1 VPPFVGVRG
10 RPVLLRARGRV
21 AWLTLRRLLVRLDDV
36 LLRHSYCAI
45 DGAQFRLVVRRH
57 GALAAAKFY
66 AHRRDIGG
74 DIPGHRIVVVGSHPE
89 LLDALV
95 DLIIE
100 EPDLHL
106 VAATRSAT
114 EAIELARL
122 STPDVLLVDVD
133 ATDISAERIARE
145 VNLYSSRTRLIALS
159 SYHDAASVR
168 RTLDAGFHH
177 HVSKVS
183 GIADLLV
190 VLLEDHVCVA

>member
-1 VPPFVGVRG
+1 MHTS
-10 RPVLLRARGRV
+10 AE
-21 AWLTLRRLLVRLDDV
+21 TL
-36 LLRHSYCAI
+36 
-45 DGAQFRLVVRRH
+45 
-57 GALAAAKFY
+57 
-66 AHRRDIGG
+66 GG
-74 DIPGHRIVVVGSHPE
+74 DIPGNQIVVVGSHPE

-122 STPDVLLVDVD
+122 YTPDVLLVDLD

-145 VNLYSSRTRLIALS
+145 VNLHSSRTRMIALS
-159 SYHDAASVR
+159 SHDDAADVR
-168 RTLDAGFHH
+168 HTIDAGFHH

>member
-1 VPPFVGVRG
+1 
-10 RPVLLRARGRV
+10 V
-21 AWLTLRRLLVRLDDV
+21 AWLTLCRLLVQLDDIG
-36 LLRHSYCAI
+36 LRNSYYAI
-45 DGAQFRLVVRRH
+45 DVAQFRLVVRRH
-57 GALAAAKFY
+57 GAWAAAKFY
-66 AHRRDIGG
+66 AHVRRDIGG
-74 DIPGHRIVVVGSHPE
+74 DIPANQIVVVGSHPE

-122 STPDVLLVDVD
+122 STPDVLLVDLE

-159 SYHDAASVR
+159 SFHDATSVR

-177 HVSKVS
+177 HISKVS
-183 GIADLLV
+183 GIADLLM
-190 VLLEDHVCVA
+190 VLLEDHVCIA